1 MNPNDL
7 NELFLN
13 LFGLTI
19 SAKGIVAI
27 CAIAIPVALLLMA
40 LAWRI
45 AGGDLGA
52 AKRHTPIPPPYTS
65 VRKYLT
71 DDPPLHPP

>member
-1 MNPNDL
+1 MRADDL

-45 AGGDLGA
+45 AGSELGA
-52 AKRHTPIPPPYTS
+52 AKRHTPIPPPYIS
-65 VRKYLT
+65 GSKVL
-71 DDPPLHPP
+71 DQ